1 MVVYTSQ
8 TNFIKFLSVN
18 LKKQHINRQRIRY
31 ANICL
36 LLRIK
41 ENYNSFKWIVN
52 NKGVLLFF
60 LFRFEFLTAMD
71 ITFFWD
77 VTPCNSVEGC
87 HISKESGIF
96 IFGFIILLHD
106 ALRIYSMHKDL
117 LSLLVLLSSFFNYLF
132 IYIYLYIFIYIYIN
146 YLMC

>member
-1 MVVYTSQ
+1 MCNRLIS
-8 TNFIKFLSVN
+8 FITKNNILTDREFVMPIYAYFFGLRKTIILLN
-18 LKKQHINRQRIRY
+18 ELWIIRVFF
-31 ANICL
+31 C
-36 LLRIK
+36 
-41 ENYNSFKWIVN
+41 
-52 NKGVLLFF
+52 FF